1 VLQHAK
7 HVPRCLT
14 ETMCTV
20 TLQACFAHALH
31 SREVQIGHAHNHIQH
46 CESLLMTSTINKMV
60 ENSNSIK
67 QFFQTNIEVSLK
79 SLM

>member
-1 VLQHAK
+1 
-7 HVPRCLT
+7 
-14 ETMCTV
+14 
-20 TLQACFAHALH
+20 
-31 SREVQIGHAHNHIQH
+31 
-46 CESLLMTSTINKMV
+46 MTSTINKMV